1 MDILDLKTKYHNVAR
16 VKKKFF
22 FFFCFLTSHFPLL
35 CN

>member
-16 VKKKFF
+16 VKKKI